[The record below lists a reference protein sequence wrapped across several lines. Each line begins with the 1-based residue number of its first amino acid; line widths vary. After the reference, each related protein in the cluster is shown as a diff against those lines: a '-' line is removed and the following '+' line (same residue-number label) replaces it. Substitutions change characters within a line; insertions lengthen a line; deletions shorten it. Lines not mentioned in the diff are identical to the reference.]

1 MKNLLKNKSIKL
13 LVPLSGC
20 IILCA
25 CMSITLWQAFQ
36 QFKEWNSSTVMK
48 RPSPVANTANSVQL
62 ANAQSPGYTTV
73 IASEGDISLP
83 DLQKEQ
89 ERKQLEEEL
98 QSGGGSQ
105 GNYNPFLSIQQQQ
118 HQQNQRRALTKA
130 EIKRLEEKR
139 DREENWAYA
148 DADQIIE
155 ESEKELWEDKDRQG
169 EEEEEFE
176 EETVESV
183 ILGDRQNM
191 LIYRFI
197 TKDNESADKDD
208 TNSTTSK
215 TIASSS
221 EDSQSNF
228 DTKSDNKGIK
238 FSASHSAAEKIHL
251 SANANPNSS
260 KIFND
265 HPLFLTGTAAQNNS
279 FDSFGLS
286 SVQSGQSSISL
297 KQNQENMN
305 NFRNMLSKSTIPT
318 ESSSSQINF
327 SSSAEGRFNLSNN
340 TSPTTGGNQNGFIN
354 LPSGNDDLLNL
365 GSSSSSISPTT
376 SPLQTPD
383 PTPESIREKT
393 STRAIPRLIIKRY

>member
-25 CMSITLWQAFQ
+25 CMSITLWQAIQ

-105 GNYNPFLSIQQQQ
+105 GNYNPFLSIQQQH

-130 EIKRLEEKR
+130 ELKRLEEKR

-169 EEEEEFE
+169 EEKEEFE

-221 EDSQSNF
+221 EDSQADF

-286 SVQSGQSSISL
+286 SVQSSQSSISL
-297 KQNQENMN
+297 KQNQENMD
-305 NFRNMLSKSTIPT
+305 NFRNMLSKSTIPS

-354 LPSGNDDLLNL
+354 LPSDNDDLLNL

>member
-25 CMSITLWQAFQ
+25 CMSITLWQAIQ

-48 RPSPVANTANSVQL
+48 RPSPVADTANSVQL

-105 GNYNPFLSIQQQQ
+105 GNYNPFLSIQQQH

-130 EIKRLEEKR
+130 ELKRLEEKR

-169 EEEEEFE
+169 EEKEEFE

-221 EDSQSNF
+221 EDSQADF

-279 FDSFGLS
+279 FRTL
-286 SVQSGQSSISL
+286 V
-297 KQNQENMN
+297 
-305 NFRNMLSKSTIPT
+305 
-318 ESSSSQINF
+318 
-327 SSSAEGRFNLSNN
+327 
-340 TSPTTGGNQNGFIN
+340 
-354 LPSGNDDLLNL
+354 
-365 GSSSSSISPTT
+365 
-376 SPLQTPD
+376 
-383 PTPESIREKT
+383 
-393 STRAIPRLIIKRY
+393 